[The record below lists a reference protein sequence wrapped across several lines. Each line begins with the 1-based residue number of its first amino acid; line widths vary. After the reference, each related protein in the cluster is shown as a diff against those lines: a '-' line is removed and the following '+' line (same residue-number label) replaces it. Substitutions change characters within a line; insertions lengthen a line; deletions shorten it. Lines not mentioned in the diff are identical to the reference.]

1 MTVLGAYD
9 AATVQ
14 RRTVRSL
21 VLVQAVGALGIT
33 IGLATASLL
42 ARALSGSDSM
52 AGLAQTTQVLGTAVG
67 GYVLA
72 QLMSARGRRVGL
84 VTGMVVATFG
94 AVLCVVAGAIGS
106 MFVLLVGTT
115 MLGAMSAANA
125 AARYA
130 ATDLSAPE
138 HRARDLSV
146 VVWAG
151 TIGAVLGPNLAGPSG
166 ALALALGLP
175 ALTGPFLVGALGMAV
190 AAVLATVL
198 LRPDPLL
205 LARELDGSAGA
216 PRRGT
221 AWGRAVA
228 VVREDPVVGLAVVG
242 VAGAHAVMI
251 GVMVMTPLHMDH
263 GGAHLHVIGF
273 VISVHV
279 LGMFAFSPVVGWL
292 ADTIGRATVLGI
304 GGVIL
309 LAALVLSGSSP
320 QGSSWQI
327 FAGLYLLGMGWSFAM
342 VAGSTLLTERTP
354 LAARTDVQ
362 GASDL
367 VMGLTAAAAGGLS
380 GLVVGIGSF
389 AWLNVLAGVLAA
401 IVVAAGL
408 AAHRGTLAQR
418 APTSDLRAS

>member
-1 MTVLGAYD
+1 MTLLSSYD
-9 AATVQ
+9 AAAVQ
-14 RRTVRSL
+14 RRTVRAL
-21 VLVQAVGALGIT
+21 VLTQAVGALGIT

-84 VTGMVVATFG
+84 VTGMVVAAFG
-94 AVLCVVAGAIGS
+94 ALLCVLAGAVGS
-106 MFVLLVGTT
+106 MFLLLVGTT
-115 MLGAMSAANA
+115 LLGAMSAANA

-130 ATDLSAPE
+130 ATDLSAPA

-166 ALALALGLP
+166 ALALGLGLP

-190 AAVLATVL
+190 AAVLAAVL

-205 LARELDGSAGA
+205 LARSLDGSAGA
-216 PRRGT
+216 VRRGT
-221 AWGRAVA
+221 AWARAVA
-228 VVREDPVVGLAVVG
+228 VVREDPVVGLAVAG
-242 VAGAHAVMI
+242 VAAAHAVMI
-251 GVMVMTPLHMDH
+251 GVMVMTPLHLEH

-279 LGMFAFSPVVGWL
+279 LGMFAFSPLVGWL
-292 ADTIGRATVLGI
+292 ADAMGRAVVLAL

-309 LAALVLSGSSP
+309 VVALVLSGASP

-327 FAGLYLLGMGWSFAM
+327 FAGLYLLGLGWSFAM

-380 GLVVGIGSF
+380 GIVVGLGSF

-401 IVVAAGL
+401 VVLAAGI
-408 AAHRGTLAQR
+408 AAHRGATSRDSVPAQ
-418 APTSDLRAS
+418 